1 MPEAACDWSMHMPK
15 TMTALSKTD
24 TPNHPS
30 DDKYT
35 ILHARTKRAL
45 LLCLHPSNATTRDA

>member
-1 MPEAACDWSMHMPK
+1 MPK